1 MTSVPRPAEERP
13 EGAALPVPE
22 GISGGAGCTPFPKDP
37 AGGASPNPRGGEAGE
52 VSPSAVP
59 GRIAGIDYGRTRLG
73 IAITDPERRL
83 ASPYE
88 NYQRRGQRQ
97 DAARFRRLVR
107 EEGVTL
113 FVVGLPVHLDGRESQ
128 QSQEARHFGAWLAGV
143 TGVPVEFFDE
153 RFTTVEAEQHLRQA
167 RLTHKRRK
175 ARRDMLAAQIM
186 LAAFLESRNPR
197 RSADAPLDDSP

>member
-1 MTSVPRPAEERP
+1 MNPAPRPADKRS
-13 EGAALPVPE
+13 EGAIAPVPQGMSGRE
-22 GISGGAGCTPFPKDP
+22 GSPPFPKDQ
-37 AGGASPNPRGGEAGE
+37 AGVAGSNPREQEAGA
-52 VSPSAVP
+52 VSPAAVP

-97 DAARFRRLVR
+97 DAARFRRLVS

-113 FVVGLPVHLDGRESQ
+113 FVVGLPVHLDGRQSQ
-128 QSQEARHFGAWLAGV
+128 QSQEARRFGAWLAGV

-167 RLTHKRRK
+167 GLTHKRRK

-186 LAAFLESRNPR
+186 LAAFLESCNPR
-197 RSADAPLDDSP
+197 RAADAPLDDSP